1 MKSSTGSRG
10 SSRSVTNI
18 LNGAASVG
26 TIDGLGSRSLSGS
39 GPLSGT
45 ASLQN
50 SKLSINSQ
58 GSHHS
63 QGTQGSQGSQ
73 GSQKPI
79 QADPADEEPT
89 FLEKAKFYTSLCLG
103 MCTCTWITSS
113 SHRYP
118 NLLICSTFQVPLRY
132 CPCSRSSF

>member
-1 MKSSTGSRG
+1 MKTSTGSRG

-26 TIDGLGSRSLSGS
+26 TIDGTGSGRSLSGS
-39 GPLSGT
+39 GPISGT
-45 ASLQN
+45 ASLHN

-58 GSHHS
+58 GSQQS
-63 QGTQGSQGSQ
+63 QDSQGSQ

-79 QADPADEEPT
+79 QEVPVEEEPT

-103 MCTCTWITSS
+103 E
-113 SHRYP
+113 
-118 NLLICSTFQVPLRY
+118 LLLEG
-132 CPCSRSSF
+132 

>member
-26 TIDGLGSRSLSGS
+26 TLDGSVKSLSGT
-39 GPLSGT
+39 GPLTGT
-45 ASLQN
+45 ASLHN

-58 GSHHS
+58 GSQQS
-63 QGTQGSQGSQ
+63 QNSQN
-73 GSQKPI
+73 SQKPI
-79 QADPADEEPT
+79 QEPPVEEEPT

-103 MCTCTWITSS
+103 E
-113 SHRYP
+113 
-118 NLLICSTFQVPLRY
+118 
-132 CPCSRSSF
+132 